1 MWDDIPE
8 NVFQESLEVVEKQL
22 MKKDKKE
29 KLRPNRKNFI
39 SRPTPKQV
47 KRSNKHLK
55 KLKLWYETECKEQF
69 KLTTNSYRINIEKKS
84 NGNTIGSSKL
94 SLRNIV

>member
-1 MWDDIPE
+1 MWDDRPE
-8 NVFQESLEVVEKQL
+8 NVFQESFEVVEKHL
-22 MKKDKKE
+22 MKKDEEE

-47 KRSNKHLK
+47 NRSNKLLK

-69 KLTTNSYRINIEKKS
+69 KLTKNSYGINIEKKS